1 MKKLIALAVAA
12 AAMPAMADISL
23 SGSTRVEY
31 VDNDTTTEISRSDLD
46 LNITATSEMD
56 NGVAVKTS
64 FQADD
69 SDASANITLTGAFG
83 SLAIGDADMGGALD
97 SVDGAAVGTARDDLS
112 AGTGADADVKYT
124 LPTIVEGLTLMASWA
139 SDDTT
144 LATGGHTS
152 VAAKYTTGGLTVF
165 VGQDNYDT
173 AGTDSDDATGYGV
186 SYSMNGMTIG
196 YGASDDED
204 GVETTAVALG
214 YTMGN
219 LALAYNSQE
228 AEDSSGATTADQS
241 TISAEYNMGGGVKAY
256 VSSNSNDQT
265 DTDTARVGLKFAF

>member
-31 VDNDTTTEISRSDLD
+31 VDNDSTTEISRSDLD

-69 SDASANITLTGAFG
+69 DDTSANITLSGAFG
-83 SLAIGDADMGGALD
+83 SLSIGDADMGGALD

-112 AGTGADADVKYT
+112 AGTGTDADVKYT
-124 LPTIVEGLTLMASWA
+124 LPTIVDGLTLMASWA

-228 AEDSSGATTADQS
+228 AEDAAGATTADQS

-256 VSSNSNDQT
+256 VSSNSNDHT

>member
-112 AGTGADADVKYT
+112 AGTGTDADVKYT

-228 AEDSSGATTADQS
+228 AEDSSGAITADQS

>member
-112 AGTGADADVKYT
+112 AGTGTDADVKYT